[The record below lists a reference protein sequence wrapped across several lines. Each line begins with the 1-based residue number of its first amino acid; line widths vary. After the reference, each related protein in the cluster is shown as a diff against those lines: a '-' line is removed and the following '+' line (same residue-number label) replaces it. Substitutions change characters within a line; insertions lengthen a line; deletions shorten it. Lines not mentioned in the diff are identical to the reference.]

1 MGFLEELTEDQLW
14 QEFLERKKE
23 QKSLSP
29 REEQELADYVKSRR
43 YKKQAEEIRRGAAFP
58 IPEKHRI
65 SKTGTDKKRTVYEFS
80 GDFGYL
86 LKMAAWRLYR
96 YDGIFADNLWSF
108 RSGKTVR
115 QGIRHLLNGCA
126 GHEWYSCK
134 VDIHN
139 YFNSIPVHRLLPMLE
154 NIFGKDTEETAFCRR
169 LLLDPRA
176 VFGGKIVC
184 EEKGAMAGMPLS
196 AFFANV
202 YLMELDA
209 WFEERKILYARY
221 SDDIIVFAER
231 EEQIRE
237 YRERIT
243 EFIRESGLTFN
254 PEKVEETAPG
264 EPWCFLGVKVRGS
277 EVDVAPISVKKIK
290 KKMKRKADALV
301 RWKKRKGASGERAA
315 RAFIRCFNRKFF
327 ENPVHSE
334 LTWCRW
340 YFPLITTDKSLRVI
354 DHYMQDCVRYVFLGR
369 HSKAGYN
376 LRYETMKEYGYR
388 PLTAAYYELPGK

>member
-29 REEQELADYVKSRR
+29 REEKELADYVKSRR

-154 NIFGKDTEETAFCRR
+154 NIFGKMRR
-169 LLLDPRA
+169 RRPSAAAALDPRA
-176 VFGGKIVC
+176 VFGGKIVVRK
-184 EEKGAMAGMPLS
+184 KGPWRGCRCPL
-196 AFFANV
+196 
-202 YLMELDA
+202 
-209 WFEERKILYARY
+209 
-221 SDDIIVFAER
+221 
-231 EEQIRE
+231 
-237 YRERIT
+237 
-243 EFIRESGLTFN
+243 
-254 PEKVEETAPG
+254 
-264 EPWCFLGVKVRGS
+264 FL
-277 EVDVAPISVKKIK
+277 PMYI
-290 KKMKRKADALV
+290 
-301 RWKKRKGASGERAA
+301 
-315 RAFIRCFNRKFF
+315 
-327 ENPVHSE
+327 
-334 LTWCRW
+334 
-340 YFPLITTDKSLRVI
+340 
-354 DHYMQDCVRYVFLGR
+354 
-369 HSKAGYN
+369 
-376 LRYETMKEYGYR
+376 
-388 PLTAAYYELPGK
+388 

>member
-65 SKTGTDKKRTVYEFS
+65 SKTGTDKKRTVYEFP

-126 GHEWYSCK
+126 GHKWYSCK

-154 NIFGKDTEETAFCRR
+154 NIFGKDAEETAFCRR

-176 VFGGKIVC
+176 VFGGKIV
-184 EEKGAMAGMPLS
+184 
-196 AFFANV
+196 
-202 YLMELDA
+202 
-209 WFEERKILYARY
+209 
-221 SDDIIVFAER
+221 
-231 EEQIRE
+231 
-237 YRERIT
+237 
-243 EFIRESGLTFN
+243 
-254 PEKVEETAPG
+254 
-264 EPWCFLGVKVRGS
+264 
-277 EVDVAPISVKKIK
+277 
-290 KKMKRKADALV
+290 
-301 RWKKRKGASGERAA
+301 
-315 RAFIRCFNRKFF
+315 
-327 ENPVHSE
+327 
-334 LTWCRW
+334 
-340 YFPLITTDKSLRVI
+340 
-354 DHYMQDCVRYVFLGR
+354 
-369 HSKAGYN
+369 
-376 LRYETMKEYGYR
+376 
-388 PLTAAYYELPGK
+388 

>member
-1 MGFLEELTEDQLW
+1 MPDVKGISFLFCFFKNPGRKALRGRIPQEPCPNFFIEERTYGF
-14 QEFLERKKE
+14 
-23 QKSLSP
+23 P
-29 REEQELADYVKSRR
+29 G

-65 SKTGTDKKRTVYEFS
+65 SKTGTDKKRTVYEFP

-154 NIFGKDTEETAFCRR
+154 NIFGKDAEETAFCRR

-264 EPWCFLGVKVRGS
+264 EPWCFLGVK
-277 EVDVAPISVKKIK
+277 AVKW
-290 KKMKRKADALV
+290 MWLRFRLRK
-301 RWKKRKGASGERAA
+301 
-315 RAFIRCFNRKFF
+315 
-327 ENPVHSE
+327 
-334 LTWCRW
+334 
-340 YFPLITTDKSLRVI
+340 
-354 DHYMQDCVRYVFLGR
+354 
-369 HSKAGYN
+369 
-376 LRYETMKEYGYR
+376 
-388 PLTAAYYELPGK
+388 